1 MLTDGFSLMERLLS
15 ELFNETNLCQLNYL
29 QRLITHLR
37 PSKATASAEA
47 NQKLLA
53 LNHLL
58 SKNSVW
64 AEALKTYL
72 LTVLAHYKLV
82 HLYTD
87 MGVLTSEGFAK
98 SFNLRLS
105 WKLLPPAVNSTHL
118 KDVFGQIFTQQDDY
132 LWLRSLEPQ
141 HLQECFDLLFATKH
155 TPELVVHQQ
164 KSIRDLLD
172 AILVISYRI
181 TAMGLEPELVGNH
194 PTIEDYDSP
203 FLAQNREATDFIEAY
218 KCFLEGTSPAI
229 DDQQLC
235 VLLAQCSE
243 IVEKI
248 RKNAKTNGIT
258 IDLTYLLQRLEQHIA
273 RLHQL
278 LSIICESYTIQR
290 DHILELIIDL
300 VEAEN
305 TKLSIR
311 KLCAQN
317 IQLLSRQITDNAS
330 KTGEHYVT
338 TDKAGFLLLLKSTMG
353 AGLII
358 PLMALIKILTQT
370 VKLAP
375 FGQAFFYSLNYSFG
389 FMLIHLLH
397 FTVATKQPAMTAA
410 NMAATI
416 EQAHDKK
423 TQNLMALSELTV
435 NTIRSQFIAIMGNIS
450 VAFPIAYIVS
460 WAWHNINDEHIINTT
475 KAASL
480 LHDLNPFTSLAL
492 FHAAIAGVCLF
503 LAGLISGYYDNKA
516 VYHRIG
522 ERLRQRPKLIR
533 LFGESRL
540 LTLTQYIENNL
551 GALAG
556 NFYFGLMLG
565 SIGTIG
571 FILGLPI
578 DIRHIAFSAAN
589 FAYAIV
595 AFEHQLSWQTYLVT
609 AIGIFLI
616 GVTNLMVSFS
626 LALFVALKARGVRF
640 AQWWPLLCLLGQHLR
655 HHPRDFFWPASAVNT
670 TATSEKSEDSNQA
683 KP

>member
-1 MLTDGFSLMERLLS
+1 MERILS
-15 ELFNETNLCQLNYL
+15 ELINESNLTQLNYL
-29 QRLITHLR
+29 QRLIAHLR
-37 PSKATASAEA
+37 PKTATATASDEA

-58 SKNSVW
+58 SKNSEW
-64 AEALKTYL
+64 AEALKKYL
-72 LTVLAHYKLV
+72 LTLLAHYKQV

-87 MGVLTSEGFAK
+87 MGILTSDGFAK
-98 SFNLRLS
+98 SLSLRLS
-105 WKLLPPAVNSTHL
+105 WKILPPAMNPTQF

-132 LWLRSLEPQ
+132 LWLKSLEPN
-141 HLQECFDLLFATKH
+141 HLQECFDLLFATNN
-155 TPELVVHQQ
+155 TPEFVIHQQ
-164 KSIRDLLD
+164 KSIRELLD

-218 KCFLEGTSPAI
+218 KCFLEGTSSAI
-229 DDQQLC
+229 DDQHLC

-258 IDLTYLLQRLEQHIA
+258 VDLTYLLQRLEQHIA

-278 LSIICESYTIQR
+278 LFIVSDRYSVQR
-290 DHILELIIDL
+290 DTILELMIDL

-305 TKLSIR
+305 TQLSIR
-311 KLCAQN
+311 KLCGQN

-338 TDKAGFLLLLKSTMG
+338 TDKAGFLLLLKSAMG

-358 PLMALIKILTQT
+358 PLMALLKILIHTF
-370 VKLAP
+370 KLAP
-375 FGQAFFYSLNYSFG
+375 FVQAFFYSLNYSFG

-416 EQAHDKK
+416 EYAHHKN
-423 TQNLMALSELTV
+423 TQNLTALSELTV
-435 NTIRSQFIAIMGNIS
+435 NTIRSQFIAIVGNIS

-460 WAWHNINDEHIINTT
+460 WGWHNVKGEHVIDTT
-475 KAASL
+475 EAAL
-480 LHDLNPFTSLAL
+480 MLHDLNPFTSLAL
-492 FHAAIAGVCLF
+492 FYAAIAGVCLF

-533 LFGESRL
+533 LLGEARL

-556 NFYFGLMLG
+556 SFYFGLMLG
-565 SIGTIG
+565 SIGAIG
-571 FILGLPI
+571 FVLGLPI

-595 AFEHQLSWQTYLVT
+595 AFEHQLAWQTYLVT
-609 AIGIFLI
+609 ALGIFLI

-640 AQWWPLLCLLGQHLR
+640 AQWRPLLCLLWQHLR
-655 HHPRDFFWPASAVNT
+655 HHPKDFFWPPAADNSTASAK
-670 TATSEKSEDSNQA
+670 KSDDS
-683 KP
+683 P

>member
-1 MLTDGFSLMERLLS
+1 MFR
-15 ELFNETNLCQLNYL
+15 
-29 QRLITHLR
+29 
-37 PSKATASAEA
+37 
-47 NQKLLA
+47 
-53 LNHLL
+53 
-58 SKNSVW
+58 NS
-64 AEALKTYL
+64 
-72 LTVLAHYKLV
+72 
-82 HLYTD
+82 
-87 MGVLTSEGFAK
+87 
-98 SFNLRLS
+98 R
-105 WKLLPPAVNSTHL
+105 
-118 KDVFGQIFTQQDDY
+118 
-132 LWLRSLEPQ
+132 
-141 HLQECFDLLFATKH
+141 
-155 TPELVVHQQ
+155 
-164 KSIRDLLD
+164 
-172 AILVISYRI
+172 
-181 TAMGLEPELVGNH
+181 
-194 PTIEDYDSP
+194 
-203 FLAQNREATDFIEAY
+203 
-218 KCFLEGTSPAI
+218 
-229 DDQQLC
+229 
-235 VLLAQCSE
+235 
-243 IVEKI
+243 KI

-273 RLHQL
+273 RLHKL
-278 LSIICESYTIQR
+278 LLIISESDAIQR
-290 DHILELIIDL
+290 DNILELMIDL
-300 VEAEN
+300 VVAEN

-338 TDKAGFLLLLKSTMG
+338 SDKSGFLLLLKSAMG

-358 PLMALIKILTQT
+358 PLMALLKILIHTF
-370 VKLAP
+370 KLAP
-375 FGQAFFYSLNYSFG
+375 IGQAFFYSLNYSFG
-389 FMLIHLLH
+389 FILIHLLH

-416 EQAHDKK
+416 EHAHHKN

-460 WAWHNINDEHIINTT
+460 WGWHNVYGEHVID
-475 KAASL
+475 KKEAALL
-480 LHDLNPFTSLAL
+480 LHDLNPFTTLAL
-492 FHAAIAGVCLF
+492 FYAAIAGVCLF

-533 LFGESRL
+533 LLGESRL

-571 FILGLPI
+571 FMTGLPI
-578 DIRHIAFSAAN
+578 DIRHIAFSSAN

-616 GVTNLMVSFS
+616 GVTNLMVSFN

-640 AQWWPLLCLLGQHLR
+640 AQWWPLLCLLWQHLR
-655 HHPRDFFWPASAVNT
+655 RHPKDFFWPPPPSPITPT
-670 TATSEKSEDSNQA
+670 TDHDR
-683 KP
+683 